1 MSFLYTVPSLIHH
14 VIFNPASAGPGHP
27 WTFTGKTPAGRD
39 IKEDFNLDLLTVKSL
54 PASLKG
60 NHCVHFSLLFI
71 PRVSFYL
78 SIFYTL
84 LFFP

>member
-14 VIFNPASAGPGHP
+14 AIFNPASVGPGRP

-39 IKEDFNLDLLTVKSL
+39 VKKDFNLDLLTVKLL

-60 NHCVHFSLLFI
+60 YHCVHFSPLFI
-71 PRVSFYL
+71 LRVSFYL